1 MKKLII
7 LVFILFFTQSLWAMS
22 SSSFLIS
29 YSAFKNH
36 DYNSSLLKFNMEQ
49 VKLSNVNLMD
59 KVIAAIITEDL
70 NLANKIANN
79 ILLSDPENQE
89 SYIVKLVFLCI
100 NKKFDKIKKLHKES
114 LEANELINFIFF
126 NDSKIKDIN
135 TISESLID
143 IVISSFSNANQE
155 SLNYDFLLFY
165 VSLAKIIDNSN
176 DRATLIKGE
185 LFQNIRKSKEAQKI
199 FKMIKPS
206 SPYYLDAQRNLAIN
220 YSNFSS
226 YNEAL
231 LNITKLLKKNNNDYS
246 IKKILADFY
255 RIEKKYKKAIIIYNE
270 MISENKED
278 IWKIFYLR
286 GICFERM
293 DDWNNAEKD
302 FISSLDIKPD
312 SPNVLNYLAYG
323 WIEREIRLDQ
333 SLDMLKAA
341 YKANPES
348 YYIIDSLAWAYFKK
362 NNLEE
367 AARLMERVID
377 IAPGEA
383 ISLDHLGDIYYAMDR
398 KREAVHF
405 WQQALELADPED
417 EIEESVKIKL
427 KKFNAG

>member
-29 YSAFKNH
+29 HSAFKNH

-89 SYIVKLVFLCI
+89 AYIVKLVFLCI

-126 NDSKIKDIN
+126 NDSKIKDNN
-135 TISESLID
+135 TISESLVD

-293 DDWNNAEKD
+293 NDWNNAEKD
-302 FISSLDIKPD
+302 FLNSLDIKPD

-323 WIEREIRLDQ
+323 WVEREIRLDQ
-333 SLDMLKAA
+333 SLEMLKAA
-341 YKANPES
+341 YKANPEN

-362 NNLEE
+362 
-367 AARLMERVID
+367 
-377 IAPGEA
+377 
-383 ISLDHLGDIYYAMDR
+383 
-398 KREAVHF
+398 K
-405 WQQALELADPED
+405 
-417 EIEESVKIKL
+417 
-427 KKFNAG
+427 